1 LKNIKKKCGVVLF
14 LGLPN
19 AGKSTLLNTIIKKKI
34 SIVSPKVQ
42 TTKDQISGILTRGDV
57 QIIFTDTPGII
68 ENKRFF
74 NKHYSRMIVNK
85 EFEIDLNCLVIDLKR
100 DINKKEMS
108 IFSLLLKRFKR
119 NILVLN
125 KIDLVKKERLLEIS
139 NLLNSKFNFIET
151 FMISAKKKK
160 GIEFLIKK
168 LINNIPNREWIF
180 NEGIHTDKNI
190 NYQISEI
197 TREKI
202 FKLLNKEIPYSVKI
216 VTEIENNEKIATVK
230 QLIIVKKK
238 SQKSI
243 IIGKNGEKIKMIGT
257 KSRID
262 IEKLLEKKIFL
273 DLIVKTKD

>member
-1 LKNIKKKCGVVLF
+1 
-14 LGLPN
+14 
-19 AGKSTLLNTIIKKKI
+19 
-34 SIVSPKVQ
+34 
-42 TTKDQISGILTRGDV
+42 
-57 QIIFTDTPGII
+57 
-68 ENKRFF
+68 
-74 NKHYSRMIVNK
+74 
-85 EFEIDLNCLVIDLKR
+85 
-100 DINKKEMS
+100 MS

-151 FMISAKKKK
+151 FMISEEEKK

-197 TREKI
+197 TREKV

-230 QLIIVKKK
+230 QQILVKK

-273 DLIVKTKD
+273 DLIVKQKINYENC

>member
-1 LKNIKKKCGVVLF
+1 
-14 LGLPN
+14 
-19 AGKSTLLNTIIKKKI
+19 
-34 SIVSPKVQ
+34 
-42 TTKDQISGILTRGDV
+42 
-57 QIIFTDTPGII
+57 
-68 ENKRFF
+68 
-74 NKHYSRMIVNK
+74 
-85 EFEIDLNCLVIDLKR
+85 
-100 DINKKEMS
+100 
-108 IFSLLLKRFKR
+108 
-119 NILVLN
+119 
-125 KIDLVKKERLLEIS
+125 
-139 NLLNSKFNFIET
+139 
-151 FMISAKKKK
+151 MISAKKKK

-257 KSRID
+257 KSR
-262 IEKLLEKKIFL
+262 
-273 DLIVKTKD
+273 

>member
-1 LKNIKKKCGVVLF
+1 
-14 LGLPN
+14 
-19 AGKSTLLNTIIKKKI
+19 
-34 SIVSPKVQ
+34 
-42 TTKDQISGILTRGDV
+42 
-57 QIIFTDTPGII
+57 
-68 ENKRFF
+68 
-74 NKHYSRMIVNK
+74 MIVNK

-160 GIEFLIKK
+160 GIEFFIKK

-180 NEGIHTDKNI
+180 NEGIHTDKDI

-230 QLIIVKKK
+230 QLIIVKKI
-238 SQKSI
+238 S
-243 IIGKNGEKIKMIGT
+243 KINNNW
-257 KSRID
+257 
-262 IEKLLEKKIFL
+262 KKW
-273 DLIVKTKD
+273 

>member
-1 LKNIKKKCGVVLF
+1 MLF
-14 LGLPN
+14 IGLPN
-19 AGKSTLLNTIIKKKI
+19 AGKSTLLNSIIKKKI
-34 SIVSPKVQ
+34 SIVSSKVQ
-42 TTKDQISGILTRGDV
+42 TTKDQISGILTKGDT

-74 NKHYSRMIVNK
+74 NKHYSRMVVNK

-100 DINKKEMS
+100 DINKKEIS
-108 IFSLLLKRFKR
+108 IFRELLKRFNR

-125 KIDLVKKERLLEIS
+125 KIDLVKKERLFEIS

-160 GIEFLIKK
+160 GIEFFIKK
-168 LINNIPNREWIF
+168 LINNIPNREWIY
-180 NEGIHTDKNI
+180 NEGILTDKDI

-197 TREKI
+197 TREKV
-202 FKLLNKEIPYSVKI
+202 FKLLNKEIPYSVNI
-216 VTEIENNEKIATVK
+216 VTEIENNKQIATVK
-230 QLIIVKKK
+230 QQILVKKK

-273 DLIVKTKD
+273 DLIVQTKD